1 MVHEVDQKVARAH
14 GGVANFQFQKFLGRI
29 ELLQSA
35 DPAIL
40 GQLAPGEFRMF
51 CSEIVHAQSDQRPDR
66 FLDDQANQIVGR
78 VVAARSFPRKD
89 IRADG
94 DLAAIADDLLFEQ
107 ALIDGAEL
115 LNAKIAVVDVAAAI
129 WGLFE

>member
-1 MVHEVDQKVARAH
+1 
-14 GGVANFQFQKFLGRI
+14 
-29 ELLQSA
+29 
-35 DPAIL
+35 
-40 GQLAPGEFRMF
+40 MF

-115 LNAKIAVVDVAAAI
+115 LNAKIAVVDVTAAI